1 MKRFNQR
8 FCLIAVLAFL
18 GLASR
23 AGASPVG
30 TVSLTNCTP
39 GGGVVISATTI
50 TWLPSAGVNLGCIA
64 TGIATSVS
72 YSGGTFTS
80 GTGTISDLP
89 AGSVNP
95 FMVLAGG
102 GLDFSLSSFEA
113 PTPTNGVCSTTIA
126 LASGLSCVTF
136 VGSPFLLTSDG
147 TTTALSLTA
156 LGVATD
162 TGDASTSS
170 YLGLFTSQLP
180 VTTAQIAAA
189 IDADGS
195 ITSTYSATLVV
206 GAGTGGGG
214 GGGGGG
220 SMPEPSTLAL
230 LSVGLAMAGIPRK
243 RFGKR

>member
-1 MKRFNQR
+1 MKLFSQR
-8 FCLIAVLAFL
+8 FYLVAALAFL
-18 GLASR
+18 GLAGR

-39 GGGVVISATTI
+39 GGGIVITASTI

-64 TGIATSVS
+64 TGLPTSVS

-89 AGSVNP
+89 AGSINP

-102 GLDFSLSSFEA
+102 TLDFSLSSFEP
-113 PTPTNGVCSTTIA
+113 PTPTNGVCSTTVA
-126 LASGLSCVTF
+126 LTSGLSCIAF

-147 TTTALSLTA
+147 ATTSVSLITN
-156 LGVATD
+156 GVATD
-162 TGDASTSS
+162 TGDSSTSS
-170 YLGLFTSQLP
+170 YLGLFTSQLGA
-180 VTTAQIAAA
+180 TTAVTAAA
-189 IDADGS
+189 IDAGGS
-195 ITSTYSATLVV
+195 IDSTYSATLVV
-206 GAGTGGGG
+206 GAGGGS
-214 GGGGGG
+214 GG

-230 LSVGLAMAGIPRK
+230 LSVGLALAGIPRK